1 MDQRASVEQ
10 DIKDILETRLE
21 IGRKIQLIDEQA
33 RYELENMKSNLSGL
47 VGAVTETG
55 KDFID
60 QSTRTLNPVRQMN
73 VRPWVALAG
82 MVLVGFV
89 IGMFEKKFRRERV
102 YPYYPPKAHGVP
114 VMPSESEKKDR
125 ETESGVYPYFPVGH
139 QQVEH
144 QKADRVGSS
153 FVSDLLSDVN
163 GTVRGELG
171 RSKDA
176 VGYAFREF
184 ARDMAKEIVPAIL
197 RSIAPTVSRGFRR

>member
-10 DIKDILETRLE
+10 HIKDILETRLE

-60 QSTRTLNPVRQMN
+60 QSTRMLNPVRQMN

-89 IGMFEKKFRRERV
+89 IGTFEKKFRRERV

-114 VMPSESEKKDR
+114 VMPSEGERKDR
-125 ETESGVYPYFPVGH
+125 ETESGVYPYFPE
-139 QQVEH
+139 EH
-144 QKADRVGSS
+144 RKADRAGSS
-153 FVSDLLSDVN
+153 FVSDLLSDVK
-163 GTVRGELG
+163 GTVRAEIH

-176 VGYAFREF
+176 VGHALRDF
-184 ARDMAKEIVPAIL
+184 ARDMAKEIVP
-197 RSIAPTVSRGFRR
+197 TVLKSLMPQSRGFRR

>member
-1 MDQRASVEQ
+1 
-10 DIKDILETRLE
+10 
-21 IGRKIQLIDEQA
+21 
-33 RYELENMKSNLSGL
+33 
-47 VGAVTETG
+47 
-55 KDFID
+55 
-60 QSTRTLNPVRQMN
+60 
-73 VRPWVALAG
+73 
-82 MVLVGFV
+82 
-89 IGMFEKKFRRERV
+89 
-102 YPYYPPKAHGVP
+102 
-114 VMPSESEKKDR
+114 MPSEGEKKDR
-125 ETESGVYPYFPVGH
+125 EIESGVYPYFPE
-139 QQVEH
+139 EH